1 MGSVCGILKIGR
13 DKMREF
19 EFVITRKSGEVQTV
33 YVDAESKSE
42 AKRKLVS
49 AFGSLVE
56 KGNSVSEPVE
66 L

>member
-1 MGSVCGILKIGR
+1 MASVCGILKIGR
-13 DKMREF
+13 DEMREF

>member
-1 MGSVCGILKIGR
+1 
-13 DKMREF
+13 MREF
-19 EFVITRKSGEVQTV
+19 EFVIIRKSGEVQTV

>member
-1 MGSVCGILKIGR
+1 MASVCGILKIGR
-13 DKMREF
+13 DEMREF

-56 KGNSVSEPVE
+56 EGNSVSEPVE